1 MNDETLDGDSTTP
14 DDGLA
19 QEPMPETIGDYIVE
33 RELGSGGMGTVYLG
47 KHRETQNLAA
57 VKMLPAS
64 LARQE
69 GLVHRFNREIEA
81 MKKFQSPHI
90 VELYESGQD
99 HSTFYYAM
107 EYVNGETITD
117 RITREKRIPWREVIE
132 MGVQICHALKAA
144 HNAGIIHRDLK
155 PSNLLIDQDG
165 QIKLTDFGIAQV
177 FASNKLTV
185 TGGVLGTAEYMSPE
199 QAQGKRAN
207 KQSDIYSLGAV
218 LYVMLTGRPP
228 FTGKT
233 TLDICQ
239 KHRFA
244 QFDSP
249 KRIVPEI
256 PHWLDEIVC
265 KCLEKKPE
273 DRYPDAYVLS
283 LRLKEVPAKVDLS
296 QAEDFE
302 LDGSRRTDET
312 VVAGSAAKEP
322 HEVGATLF
330 RDLFRTQLES
340 EQEAEGISK
349 FLDNGWVLFGLL
361 VIVVA
366 GGYGLYL
373 LNRPDPERMFA
384 RAKELLER
392 DPGPAWVVAKR
403 DYLLPLLD
411 MDEATWSEKVT
422 PLMEQVDLYE
432 FRDELLD
439 SGRRGKSDVDGQP
452 GKLLHQIQRLREAG
466 EFQEAHQR
474 LQAFVVLFA
483 DDKDYKMEYE
493 LAQQLLEE
501 SGKPVDGKEFAF
513 LDSALKRAE
522 QHLDQGKPDQ
532 AQAIWRSI
540 LELYDGQPGLEA
552 YLNKARSGLNESS
565 S

>member
-1 MNDETLDGDSTTP
+1 MNDETIDGDSTAR
-14 DDGLA
+14 DERS
-19 QEPMPETIGDYIVE
+19 QEPIPETVGDYVVE
-33 RELGSGGMGTVYLG
+33 GVLGSGGMGTVYLG
-47 KHRETQNLAA
+47 KHKETQKVAA
-57 VKMLPAS
+57 VKMLPAAM
-64 LARQE
+64 ARQE

-81 MKKFQSPHI
+81 MRQFQSPHI

-99 HSTFYYAM
+99 HGTFYYAM
-107 EYVNGETITD
+107 EYVEGETITD
-117 RITREKRIPWREVIE
+117 RITRDKRIPWREVIDI
-132 MGVQICHALKAA
+132 GVQICHALKAA
-144 HNAGIIHRDLK
+144 HNSGVIHRDLK
-155 PSNLLIDQDG
+155 PSNLMIDSEG
-165 QIKLTDFGIAQV
+165 NVKLTDFGIAQV

-296 QAEDFE
+296 QSVDAKD
-302 LDGSRRTDET
+302 DRSRQTDAT
-312 VVAGSAAKEP
+312 VVAGAQKER
-322 HEVGATLF
+322 EVGATLF
-330 RDLFRTQLES
+330 RDLFRTQMEA
-340 EQEAEGISK
+340 EQEPEGISK
-349 FLDNGWVLFGLL
+349 YLDNGWVLLGLL
-361 VIVVA
+361 IFVLA

-373 LNRPDPERMFA
+373 WNRPDPERMFA
-384 RAKELLER
+384 RATELLER
-392 DPGPAWVVAKR
+392 EPGPAWVTAKR
-403 DYLLPLLD
+403 DYLTPLLE
-411 MDEATWSEKVT
+411 MDEETWSDKVA
-422 PLMEQVDLYE
+422 PLIEQVELYE
-432 FRDELLD
+432 FREDLLD
-439 SGRRGKSDVDGQP
+439 TGRRSKSEIGGEAGQ
-452 GKLLHQIQRLREAG
+452 LFSQIQALRKAG

-474 LQAFVVLFA
+474 LEAMVVLFE
-483 DDKDYKMEYE
+483 KDPDHEMEYE
-493 LAQQLLEE
+493 LAKQLLEE
-501 SGKPVDGKEFAF
+501 SATPVDDKKFAF
-513 LDSALKRAE
+513 VDSALKRAQ
-522 QHLDQGKPDQ
+522 QHLEQNQPEQ
-532 AQAIWRSI
+532 AEAIWRSI
-540 LELYDGQPGLEA
+540 IELYDGRPGMGA
-552 YLNKARSGLNESS
+552 YLDKARAGLNQLPSS
-565 S
+565 